1 MKLHEHERARP
12 NLAGLASP
20 VQRAEMKLLLAGRWP
35 PLKPLPVF
43 KYETHE
49 YRASIDFDRTRGEW
63 VCRKTSLP
71 SKKVQELRGG
81 LTEITLALPYGQAE
95 MVAEC
100 PTAKQ
105 PEQELEKDATRRLQA
120 MLDWRGNYENGALY
134 SGLRDFLSK
143 SQQAEIDESIRL
155 TLTAR
160 QLQCSPKNISYVF
173 DALLK
178 AGGKLATLIEIA
190 QRNKTG
196 QGAGVP
202 AKTEGEAAAPDA
214 EHPAPVEAI
223 PPTRDRRLHPRTTP
237 ASHTYVELGGTNGG
251 MVLNIGETGMAVV
264 ATGPL
269 VVDDCHLP
277 RIRLQ
282 LPSSGPSIEIS
293 AQIVWLA
300 ESKKS
305 AGIRF
310 VDLTAE
316 ARNQISNWI
325 ASEKSAPATEVLTPL
340 PVESLIPATLES
352 FAEEPIGSVFPE
364 QDQPSPLVERIAHT
378 ASQASEIVTPEILD
392 ADLPLFVEDLQ
403 EKVHHPAPVPGLGSR
418 VRRPKVESSADRN
431 ENSPSRK
438 HVLEISGLQ
447 VATIALVFFFAV
459 IALTVGL
466 IVGRGPL
473 GKRLW
478 DTQKSMPTVDATP
491 PALPNRPGETT
502 SRTSAP
508 PAANAILDSDNSSS
522 ANKLND
528 ATPSEEKSRESARN
542 SESFAK
548 VASTDANSSP
558 TIEAKPSVNPKARP
572 ARKGSAGLIA
582 QNAPPPANPKPAH
595 SPKAVG
601 SKSGALRN
609 PAPRKLTP
617 AMGAAPYVSPPSAIL
632 VAVPARGKPFRVTFP
647 EKPIAASSSI
657 AMTSELSV
665 LVSPQ
670 PGLAAAHK
678 PARLQAGELVY
689 FVWPRYSR
697 AADRYGSAE
706 TIKVRTTIGQLGQ
719 VLNVKLVSGSIF
731 LLPATMSAIRQWRY
745 KPTLLNKRPVQ
756 VRQDVTIEF
765 RPPQYLSQVRTQHPS
780 QK

>member
-1 MKLHEHERARP
+1 MKLHEHERARS
-12 NLAGLASP
+12 NLAGLVSP
-20 VQRAEMKLLLAGRWP
+20 VQQAEMKLLLAGRWP

-49 YRASIDFDRTRGEW
+49 YRASIDFDKTRGEW

-81 LTEITLALPYGQAE
+81 LTEITLALPYGQTE
-95 MVAEC
+95 VFAEC
-100 PTAKQ
+100 PAAEQ
-105 PEQELEKDATRRLQA
+105 PEQESEKDATRRLQA

-143 SQQAEIDESIRL
+143 SQQGEIDETIRL

-202 AKTEGEAAAPDA
+202 AQAEGEATAPDA
-214 EHPAPVEAI
+214 EHSSPVEAF
-223 PPTRDRRLHPRTTP
+223 PPTSDRRLHPRTTP
-237 ASHTYVELGGTNGG
+237 ASRAYVELDGTNGG
-251 MVLNIGETGMAVV
+251 TVLNVGETGMAV
-264 ATGPL
+264 AAAGPL
-269 VVDDCHLP
+269 VVDDFHLP
-277 RIRLQ
+277 CIRLQ

-293 AQIVWLA
+293 GHIVWLA

-325 ASEKSAPATEVLTPL
+325 ASEKSAPTSEVLTSST
-340 PVESLIPATLES
+340 VESLLPATLES

-364 QDQPSPLVERIAHT
+364 QDQPSPLERIAHT

-392 ADLPLFVEDLQ
+392 ANLPLFVKDLQ
-403 EKVHHPAPVPGLGSR
+403 EKAHHPAPVHGLGSR
-418 VRRPKVESSADRN
+418 VRRFKVESSADRK
-431 ENSPSRK
+431 ENSPLRK

-447 VATIALVFFFAV
+447 VATIALVFFLAV
-459 IALTVGL
+459 IALTVG
-466 IVGRGPL
+466 VTVRRGPL

-478 DTQKSMPTVDATP
+478 DTQKSMPTVDAMP

-502 SRTSAP
+502 SRTSAQ
-508 PAANAILDSDNSSS
+508 PAVNAILDSDNSSG
-522 ANKLND
+522 ANQLND
-528 ATPSEEKSRESARN
+528 ARRSEEKPRESARN
-542 SESFAK
+542 SESFPK

-558 TIEAKPSVNPKARP
+558 TIEAKPSVNPEALP
-572 ARKGSAGLIA
+572 ARNGSPGLIA
-582 QNAPPPANPKPAH
+582 ENAPPHANPKPAH

-632 VAVPARGKPFRVTFP
+632 VAIPARGGKPFRVTFP

-657 AMTSELSV
+657 AMTSQLSV

-678 PARLQAGELVY
+678 PARLRAGELVY
-689 FVWPRYSR
+689 FVWPRYSG
-697 AADRYGSAE
+697 AGDRYGSAE

-719 VLNVKLVSGSIF
+719 VLNVKLVSGSIS

-756 VRQDVTIEF
+756 VQQGVTIEF
-765 RPPQYLSQVRTQHPS
+765 RPPHYLSQVRTKHPS